1 MEYRSS
7 EVKAGFFIFVSTLV
21 LIVMIFVLGDIK
33 DYFKPRKML
42 RIVFNFTGGM
52 EVGAPV
58 RYAGLDIGSVKDLSL
73 IHI

>member
-7 EVKAGFFIFVSTLV
+7 EVKAGFFIFVSMVV

-58 RYAGLDIGSVKDLSL
+58 RYAGLEFARLRTL
-73 IHI
+73 PC

>member
-33 DYFKPRKML
+33 DYFKPRK
-42 RIVFNFTGGM
+42 IGVNF
-52 EVGAPV
+52 
-58 RYAGLDIGSVKDLSL
+58 
-73 IHI
+73 